1 MVPLL
6 ADENFN
12 HRVLRG
18 LRRRLPTIDCLPA
31 QETEVYQRDDQDLLD
46 WAALHN
52 RVVLTHDVNTMT
64 KYAYERLAA
73 GHPLPGVIV
82 VFRIGLIDKERD
94 RHTSLLTGTQLDYNT
109 PRTAPC
115 LNGNRSKERRLIA
128 LRSAILRAERRS
140 EVISFLLTSWNG
152 RLPEPCDAAKSI
164 RGLTLQRST
173 AERSF
178 RLRFQCRKRNSKC
191 WKN

>member
-1 MVPLL
+1 VVPLL
-6 ADENFN
+6 AEENFN

-52 RVVLTHDVNTMT
+52 GVVRTHDVNPMT

-82 VFRIGLIDKERD
+82 VPKELPIGVAIEELATLLYCSFPEEFPGRII
-94 RHTSLLTGTQLDYNT
+94 H
-109 PRTAPC
+109 
-115 LNGNRSKERRLIA
+115 
-128 LRSAILRAERRS
+128 
-140 EVISFLLTSWNG
+140 
-152 RLPEPCDAAKSI
+152 LP
-164 RGLTLQRST
+164 L
-173 AERSF
+173 
-178 RLRFQCRKRNSKC
+178 
-191 WKN
+191 